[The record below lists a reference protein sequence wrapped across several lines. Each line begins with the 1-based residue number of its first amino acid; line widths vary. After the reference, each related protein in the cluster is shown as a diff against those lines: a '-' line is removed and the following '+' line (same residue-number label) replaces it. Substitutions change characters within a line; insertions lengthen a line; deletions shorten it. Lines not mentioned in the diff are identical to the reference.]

1 MFQNNFIIC
10 FDSCT
15 PSSMQCLE
23 MTGYK
28 ERKKVNILMWHT
40 PFNYIPCTEKCI
52 RKHFYLLRPSAL
64 ILQGSLTT
72 PTCDE
77 SVLWTVFNITVPIS
91 EAQLNKLRLV
101 HRQNVLRTKPG
112 LGIRALVFW
121 ANHSFF
127 WANHSFFERI
137 TRFFERKKDSLMKK
151 SQSLLLLLFKEQG
164 KRIAHCQFL

>member
-127 WANHSFFERI
+127 LS
-137 TRFFERKKDSLMKK
+137 ERKIHSWKRANRSCCSFLKNKASESLTV
-151 SQSLLLLLFKEQG
+151 SFCNEQG
-164 KRIAHCQFL
+164 